1 MSSISF
7 YAQNQAAHAAASAAN
22 DRLFNDNTVAKL
34 FTSGNP
40 SASQTPS
47 VLSTPSPYAVIN
59 SFGQAFLNDSMN
71 RAVLA
76 AQEGNDRVKTLT
88 AQQQGNSQPPP
99 AGDLSSQV
107 TFSGS
112 LGVNFGKDGPAQ
124 GGGYH
129 FVSGA
134 ALQTN
139 FKAAFGAKMSQGE
152 FVDTVSVLGN
162 TMTGSTSGANAHD
175 VFTLTLHPDS
185 GMYTFQMLAPIDQK
199 TTKGSF
205 STVYLQ
211 SLFQAVSAS
220 GQKMSIPTV
229 EMDVYNDYGSVQ
241 NQGNWALLH
250 EGSLTWKDPNSVTL
264 SNTAD
269 VSAATGSGSSSGAST
284 SSSAKSSTPYKAPTD
299 PRTTYGYTTSTS
311 AGLGVINSVN
321 IFS

>member
-7 YAQNQAAHAAASAAN
+7 WAQNQAAHAAASAAN
-22 DRLFNDNTVAKL
+22 DRLFSDTSVAKL

-40 SASQTPS
+40 SASQIPS

-59 SFGQAFLNDSMN
+59 GFGQAFLNGSMN
-71 RAVLA
+71 RAILA
-76 AQEGNDRVKTLT
+76 AQEGADRVKALT
-88 AQQQGNSQPPP
+88 AQQQGNSLPPP
-99 AGDLSSQV
+99 SGDLSSQV

-112 LGVNFGKDGPAQ
+112 LGVNFGKDGPAA
-124 GGGYH
+124 GGAYH

-152 FVDTVSVLGN
+152 FIDTMSVLGN
-162 TMTGSTSGANAHD
+162 TMTGSTSGPNAHD

-185 GMYTFQMLAPIDQK
+185 GMYTFQLLAPIDQK

-205 STVYLQ
+205 NSVYLQ
-211 SLFQAVSAS
+211 SLFQAVSS
-220 GQKMSIPTV
+220 TGQKMQMPTV
-229 EMDVYNDYGSVQ
+229 EMDIYNDYGTAQS
-241 NQGNWALLH
+241 QGNWALLH
-250 EGSLTWKDPNSVTL
+250 EGSLTYKDPNSIDL
-264 SNTAD
+264 SNSDA
-269 VSAATGSGSSSGAST
+269 VSAATGSGSSAST
-284 SSSAKSSTPYKAPTD
+284 SPTPYKPPTD

-311 AGLGVINSVN
+311 ASLGVINSVN